1 MDKIKFKKYAKTIV
15 ILTIVSVTLTLLFA
29 IIVGAIVATVGA
41 AAANSGS
48 GSGSGSGSSNNALE
62 WIVALFTTYI
72 FATTTYIFA
81 TIPFILA
88 LSAIGITSFIFGILF
103 VIEAFKDTKNFKA
116 EAILGILGLFVMSLL
131 LLIGAALALGKL
143 KKLETTP
150 KTEDF
155 TPATETK

>member
-29 IIVGAIVATVGA
+29 IIVGAIVATVDV

-48 GSGSGSGSSNNALE
+48 GSGSGSGSSNNAPE
-62 WIVALFTTYI
+62 WMVALF
-72 FATTTYIFA
+72 ATFTTYIFA

-88 LSAIGITSFIFGILF
+88 LSAIGITSFILFIFGILF
-103 VIEAFKDTKNFKA
+103 VIEAFKDTKNFMA
-116 EAILGILGLFVMSLL
+116 EAILGILGLFVMPLL
-131 LLIGAALALGKL
+131 LLIGAALTLGKL